1 MSESQ
6 NIFLVGPMG
15 AGKSTI
21 GKILSEL
28 TSLPL
33 IDSDTEIEK
42 RTGADISWV
51 FDVEGEEGFRKREEV
66 VIDELTQK
74 KGIILATGGGAVK
87 NSNNRKALSSR
98 GVVVYLK
105 TSVDKQYQRT
115 CRDTRRPL
123 LNNSDPLGTL
133 TRLMAEREPLY
144 MEVADI
150 VVETDQYSAKQIALQ
165 IVDKFD
171 ELKDM

>member
-1 MSESQ
+1 MSECQS
-6 NIFLVGPMG
+6 IFLVGPMG

-28 TSLPL
+28 TSMQL
-33 IDSDTEIEK
+33 IDSDAEIEK

-51 FDVEGEEGFRKREEV
+51 FDVEGEEGFRRREEA

-87 NSNNRKALSSR
+87 NVNNRKALSSR

-105 TSVDKQYQRT
+105 TSVEKQFQRT

-123 LNNSDPLGTL
+123 LNNPDPQGTL
-133 TRLMAEREPLY
+133 ARLMAEREPLY
-144 MEVADI
+144 QEVADI
-150 VVETDQYSAKQIALQ
+150 IVETDQYSARQIAMQ
-165 IVDKFD
+165 IIEKFD
-171 ELKDM
+171 AMKDL